1 MTEYTKATN
10 AVEDLEALLLKSEPD
25 PAQVV
30 ALFEG
35 IEEAFP
41 KFEKRME
48 LKLYGEKMI
57 EKVKALSARFE
68 LMRPRV
74 EVLKAAIGDARA
86 AKAATDEAV
95 QAAAEKAAA
104 AKAAAEKAAA
114 EKAAAEKS
122 AEKAAAEKAA
132 AEKAASE
139 NVAPPPAKAARVE
152 APAPP
157 HAPPLPHAR
166 SARTV
171 ALSRKMVE
179 MVASALGV
187 NPDAS
192 LSRPEVEKLLTA
204 LVLARLSSRKEE
216 DEPARLREISGWQRW
231 AHLEAQAGFLLMDAD
246 GSGSVDY
253 SEFVSFVATCP
264 HIFGPLVHIEQLFD
278 AYDTNHDDLLDA
290 DEVHCLHVEVVIEHE
305 TREDGSTDHVIPM
318 ATERSLAMLRAY
330 GSAAS
335 PRHPMGALDF
345 FGFVKA
351 VYDDPHL
358 LGTAANLRRL
368 FKQFDTDDSGA
379 LERTELR
386 DMVLYHCE
394 LKGLPPP
401 PPPEL
406 DRYVEGA
413 FAKAD
418 TDGSGTID
426 FPELCKF
433 VATSEMTLN
442 LLPAAFAPVSPF
454 EVLRKASTPASGSH
468 FALAK
473 QLAAQPV
480 KGLDALPPD
489 SFLVQLMHQKG
500 QALGLTDPRRPSIE
514 ACAVCSAPLVGNKMG
529 SAYLG
534 FAFCGDSCK
543 VKMANDVNFVKYRAG
558 EHARMQGIATSDGAG
573 GIRRLDDAIREDWY
587 THTPSS
593 TLARGGFN
601 PQQKRPEI
609 VAEEWRRRARGA
621 GNNGQECC
629 IS

>member
-35 IEEAFP
+35 VEEAFP

-48 LKLYGEKMI
+48 LGLYGGKMI

-74 EVLKAAIGDARA
+74 EVLKAA
-86 AKAATDEAV
+86 
-95 QAAAEKAAA
+95 AAEKAAN
-104 AKAAAEKAAA
+104 ED
-114 EKAAAEKS
+114 
-122 AEKAAAEKAA
+122 
-132 AEKAASE
+132 
-139 NVAPPPAKAARVE
+139 VAPPPAKAARVE

-179 MVASALGV
+179 IVASALGV

-278 AYDTNHDDLLDA
+278 AYDTNRDGLLDA
-290 DEVHCLHVEVVIEHE
+290 DEVHCIHVEVIIEHE

-368 FKQFDTDDSGA
+368 FKQFDTDESGA

-454 EVLRKASTPASGSH
+454 EVLRKESTPASGSH

-480 KGLDALPPD
+480 KGIDALPPD

-514 ACAVCSAPLVGNKMG
+514 ACAVCSAPLVGDKMG
-529 SAYLG
+529 SASEAEAHKAAHRRWVDAKDADPISLNPRYLG

-543 VKMANDVNFVKYRAG
+543 DKMANDVSFVKYRAG

-573 GIRRLDDAIREDWY
+573 GIRRLTDAIHEAWY
-587 THTPSS
+587 AHTPSS
-593 TLARGGFN
+593 TLTTLARGGFN

>member
-25 PAQVV
+25 PVQVV

-35 IEEAFP
+35 VEEAFP

-48 LKLYGEKMI
+48 LGLYGGKMI

-74 EVLKAAIGDARA
+74 ELLKA
-86 AKAATDEAV
+86 
-95 QAAAEKAAA
+95 AAAEKAAN
-104 AKAAAEKAAA
+104 ED
-114 EKAAAEKS
+114 
-122 AEKAAAEKAA
+122 
-132 AEKAASE
+132 
-139 NVAPPPAKAARVE
+139 VAPPPAKAARVE

-368 FKQFDTDDSGA
+368 FKQFDTDESGA

-454 EVLRKASTPASGSH
+454 EVLRKASTSASGSH

-480 KGLDALPPD
+480 KGIDALPPD

-529 SAYLG
+529 SASEAEAHKAAHRRWVDAKDADPISLNPRYLG

-543 VKMANDVNFVKYRAG
+543 DEMANDVSFVKYRAG

-573 GIRRLDDAIREDWY
+573 GIRRLTNAIHEAWY
-587 THTPSS
+587 AHTPSS
-593 TLARGGFN
+593 TLTTLARGGFN

-609 VAEEWRRRARGA
+609 VAEELRRRARGA

>member
-1 MTEYTKATN
+1 MTEFTKATS
-10 AVEDLEALLLKSEPD
+10 AVEDLEALLLRSEPD

-35 IEEAFP
+35 AEEAFP
-41 KFEKRME
+41 KFEKRIEM
-48 LKLYGEKMI
+48 KLYGEKMI

-68 LMRPRV
+68 VMRPRV
-74 EVLKAAIGDARA
+74 EVLKAAIGEARA
-86 AKAATDEAV
+86 AKAAADEAV
-95 QAAAEKAAA
+95 QAAAE
-104 AKAAAEKAAA
+104 KAAAEKAAA
-114 EKAAAEKS
+114 EKAAAEK
-122 AEKAAAEKAA
+122 AAAEKAA
-132 AEKAASE
+132 EKAANE
-139 NVAPPPAKAARVE
+139 DVAPPPAKAARVE

-187 NPDAS
+187 TPDAS
-192 LSRPEVEKLLTA
+192 LSRTVVEKLLTA
-204 LVLARLSSRKEE
+204 LVLARLSSRKED

-278 AYDTNHDDLLDA
+278 TYDTNHDGLLDA

-305 TREDGSTDHVIPM
+305 AREDGSTDHVIPM

-368 FKQFDTDDSGA
+368 FKQFDTDESGA

-401 PPPEL
+401 PEL
-406 DRYVEGA
+406 DRFIEGA

-433 VATSEMTLN
+433 MATSEMTLN

-454 EVLRKASTPASGSH
+454 EVLRKASTSASGSH
-468 FALAK
+468 AAVAR

-480 KGLDALPPD
+480 KGLDVLPPD

-500 QALGLTDPRRPSIE
+500 HALGLTDPRRPSIE

-529 SAYLG
+529 AAYLG

-543 VKMANDVNFVKYRAG
+543 VKMANDVSFVKYRAG

-573 GIRRLDDAIREDWY
+573 GIRRLDVAIREDWY

-593 TLARGGFN
+593 TLGRGGFK
-601 PQQKRPEI
+601 PTAVSPEI

>member
-1 MTEYTKATN
+1 MTSASEQTPIAMTEYTKATN
-10 AVEDLEALLLKSEPD
+10 AVEDLEVLLLKSEPD
-25 PAQVV
+25 PVQVV

-35 IEEAFP
+35 VEEAFP

-48 LKLYGEKMI
+48 LGLYGGKMI

-74 EVLKAAIGDARA
+74 EVLKAA
-86 AKAATDEAV
+86 
-95 QAAAEKAAA
+95 AAEKAAN
-104 AKAAAEKAAA
+104 ED
-114 EKAAAEKS
+114 
-122 AEKAAAEKAA
+122 
-132 AEKAASE
+132 
-139 NVAPPPAKAARVE
+139 VAPPPAKAARVE

-278 AYDTNHDDLLDA
+278 AYDTNHDGLLDA
-290 DEVHCLHVEVVIEHE
+290 DEVHCIHVEVIIEHE

-368 FKQFDTDDSGA
+368 FKQFDTDESGA

-386 DMVLYHCE
+386 DMILYHCE

-454 EVLRKASTPASGSH
+454 EVLRKASTSASGSH

-480 KGLDALPPD
+480 KGIDALPPD

-514 ACAVCSAPLVGNKMG
+514 ACAVCSAPLVGDKMG
-529 SAYLG
+529 SASEAEAHKAAHRRWVDAKDADPISLNPRYLG

-543 VKMANDVNFVKYRAG
+543 DKMANDVSFVKYRAG
-558 EHARMQGIATSDGAG
+558 EHARMQGIATSDGADLVG
-573 GIRRLDDAIREDWY
+573 RSGHG
-587 THTPSS
+587 T
-593 TLARGGFN
+593 
-601 PQQKRPEI
+601 
-609 VAEEWRRRARGA
+609 RAQWPPPHRS
-621 GNNGQECC
+621 NHR
-629 IS
+629 

>member
-1 MTEYTKATN
+1 M
-10 AVEDLEALLLKSEPD
+10 LLLKSEPD
-25 PAQVV
+25 PVQVV

-35 IEEAFP
+35 VEEAFP

-48 LKLYGEKMI
+48 LGLYGGKMI

-74 EVLKAAIGDARA
+74 EVLKAA
-86 AKAATDEAV
+86 
-95 QAAAEKAAA
+95 AAEKAAN
-104 AKAAAEKAAA
+104 ED
-114 EKAAAEKS
+114 
-122 AEKAAAEKAA
+122 
-132 AEKAASE
+132 
-139 NVAPPPAKAARVE
+139 VAPPPAKAARVE

-179 MVASALGV
+179 IVASALGV

-278 AYDTNHDDLLDA
+278 AYDTNRDGLLDA
-290 DEVHCLHVEVVIEHE
+290 DEVHCIHVEVIIEHE

-368 FKQFDTDDSGA
+368 FKQFDTDESGA

-454 EVLRKASTPASGSH
+454 EVLRKESTPASGSH

-480 KGLDALPPD
+480 KGIDALPPD

-514 ACAVCSAPLVGNKMG
+514 ACAVCSAPLVGDKMG
-529 SAYLG
+529 SASEAEAHKAAHRRWVDAKDADPISLNPRYLG

-543 VKMANDVNFVKYRAG
+543 DKMANDVSFVKYRAG

-573 GIRRLDDAIREDWY
+573 GIRRLTDAIHEAWY
-587 THTPSS
+587 AHTPSS
-593 TLARGGFN
+593 TLTTLARGGFN